1 MESKGDPPPWLP
13 PNPEPRTLNLE
24 PRALN
29 DKFMIIIITIHNER
43 YIIAHLFISFIKTMI
58 DTNSYR
64 LLILR
69 LSLVKIVLSN
79 AKSASE

>member
-13 PNPEPRTLNLE
+13 PNPEPRTLN
-24 PRALN
+24 N
-29 DKFMIIIITIHNER
+29 KSTIMISTIHDKYYIIT
-43 YIIAHLFISFIKTMI
+43 HLFISFIKTMI

>member
-1 MESKGDPPPWLP
+1 
-13 PNPEPRTLNLE
+13 
-24 PRALN
+24 
-29 DKFMIIIITIHNER
+29 MISTIHNEC
-43 YIIAHLFISFIKTMI
+43 YIITHLFISFIKTMI
-58 DTNSYR
+58 DTNSYG

>member
-13 PNPEPRTLNLE
+13 PNPEPRT
-24 PRALN
+24 PN
-29 DKFMIIIITIHNER
+29 DKFVIITDMIHNEC
-43 YIIAHLFISFIKTMI
+43 YINAYLFISFIKTII

>member
-1 MESKGDPPPWLP
+1 MKSKGDPPPHGYP
-13 PNPEPRTLNLE
+13 PNPEPRTLN
-24 PRALN
+24 N
-29 DKFMIIIITIHNER
+29 KFAIMISMIHNKYYIIT
-43 YIIAHLFISFIKTMI
+43 YLFISFIKTMI

>member
-1 MESKGDPPPWLP
+1 
-13 PNPEPRTLNLE
+13 
-24 PRALN
+24 
-29 DKFMIIIITIHNER
+29 MINMIHDGCYIIT
-43 YIIAHLFISFIKTMI
+43 HLFISFIKTMI

>member
-1 MESKGDPPPWLP
+1 MESKGDPPPRLP
-13 PNPEPRTLNLE
+13 PNPEPRTLN
-24 PRALN
+24 N
-29 DKFMIIIITIHNER
+29 KSTIMISTIHNEH
-43 YIIAHLFISFIKTMI
+43 YIITHLFISFIKTMI

>member
-1 MESKGDPPPWLP
+1 
-13 PNPEPRTLNLE
+13 
-24 PRALN
+24 
-29 DKFMIIIITIHNER
+29 MINVIHSAYHIIT
-43 YIIAHLFISFIKTMI
+43 HLFISFIKTMI

>member
-1 MESKGDPPPWLP
+1 
-13 PNPEPRTLNLE
+13 
-24 PRALN
+24 
-29 DKFMIIIITIHNER
+29 MISMIHDLY
-43 YIIAHLFISFIKTMI
+43 YIIAYLFISFIKTMI